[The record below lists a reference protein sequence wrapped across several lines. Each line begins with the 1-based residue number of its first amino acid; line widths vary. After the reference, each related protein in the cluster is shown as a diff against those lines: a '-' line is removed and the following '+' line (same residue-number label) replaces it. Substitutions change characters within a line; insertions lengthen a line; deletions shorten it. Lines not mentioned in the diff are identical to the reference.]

1 MLISLVVPCYNEE
14 ESLPIFYKEASK
26 IAQQMG
32 ISHGADFE
40 FIFVD
45 DGSKDRTLQIA
56 RELHR
61 KDARVRYISFS
72 RNFGK
77 EAGIYAGLK
86 AAKGDYVATM
96 DADLQDPPSLL
107 PEMLELLHGRDIK
120 VELRSVNARFFEYS
134 SRLPRSCAF
143 LEDKLK
149 KLVASKVSRGKVE
162 LSLSIQT
169 VTAADTVVT
178 VNWQLAEGYRAALN
192 AMAERMDLKN
202 DVSVGML
209 SRFPD
214 VLTQTA
220 APTNEDELWED
231 VRTVAEQAVDAF
243 VAMRAVEGEKMKA
256 DVAGRLTTIETL
268 VAKIEENS
276 AGRVQAYS
284 DKLYARLQELL
295 GDRSIDEGRLVT
307 EAAIFADK
315 TAIDEETVRLHSHV
329 AQYREIL
336 ELDEPIGR
344 KLDFLTQELNRESNT
359 IGSKCQDVAITR
371 LVVELKSEIEKIREQ
386 IQNIE

>member
-1 MLISLVVPCYNEE
+1 MVLSMTGYGR
-14 ESLPIFYKEASK
+14 A
-26 IAQQMG
+26 
-32 ISHGADFE
+32 GA
-40 FIFVD
+40 
-45 DGSKDRTLQIA
+45 
-56 RELHR
+56 
-61 KDARVRYISFS
+61 
-72 RNFGK
+72 
-77 EAGIYAGLK
+77 
-86 AAKGDYVATM
+86 
-96 DADLQDPPSLL
+96 
-107 PEMLELLHGRDIK
+107 LLHGRDIK

-284 DKLYARLQELL
+284 D
-295 GDRSIDEGRLVT
+295 EGRLVT

>member
-1 MLISLVVPCYNEE
+1 MVLRMTGYGR
-14 ESLPIFYKEASK
+14 A
-26 IAQQMG
+26 
-32 ISHGADFE
+32 GA
-40 FIFVD
+40 
-45 DGSKDRTLQIA
+45 
-56 RELHR
+56 
-61 KDARVRYISFS
+61 
-72 RNFGK
+72 
-77 EAGIYAGLK
+77 
-86 AAKGDYVATM
+86 
-96 DADLQDPPSLL
+96 
-107 PEMLELLHGRDIK
+107 LLHGRDIK

-149 KLVASKVSRGKVE
+149 KLVAAKVSRGKVE

-169 VTAADTVVT
+169 VTAADTVVS
-178 VNWQLAEGYRAALN
+178 VNWSLAQGYRAALDSLIEK
-192 AMAERMDLKN
+192 MELKN
-202 DVSVGML
+202 DVTAGMIA
-209 SRFPD
+209 RFPE

-220 APTNEDELWED
+220 APTNEDELWQD
-231 VRTVAEQAVDAF
+231 VQSVALQAVDAF
-243 VAMRAVEGEKMKA
+243 VAMRAAEGEKLKA
-256 DVAGRLTTIETL
+256 DVAGRLDTIEEL
-268 VAKIEENS
+268 VAKIEQGS

-284 DKLYARLQELL
+284 DRLYARLQELL
-295 GDRSIDEGRLVT
+295 GDRSIDESRLVT
-307 EAAIFADK
+307 EAALFADK

-336 ELDEPIGR
+336 ALDEPVGR

>member
-1 MLISLVVPCYNEE
+1 MVLSMTGYGR
-14 ESLPIFYKEASK
+14 A
-26 IAQQMG
+26 
-32 ISHGADFE
+32 GA
-40 FIFVD
+40 
-45 DGSKDRTLQIA
+45 
-56 RELHR
+56 
-61 KDARVRYISFS
+61 
-72 RNFGK
+72 
-77 EAGIYAGLK
+77 
-86 AAKGDYVATM
+86 
-96 DADLQDPPSLL
+96 
-107 PEMLELLHGRDIK
+107 LLHGRDIK

-143 LEDKLK
+143 LDRLK
-149 KLVASKVSRGKVE
+149 KLVAAKVSRGKVE

-169 VTAADTVVT
+169 VTAADTVVS

-231 VRTVAEQAVDAF
+231 VRAVAGQAVDAF
-243 VAMRAVEGEKMKA
+243 IAMRAVEGEKMKA
-256 DVAGRLTTIETL
+256 DVSGRLTTIEAL
-268 VAKIEENS
+268 VGQIEENS

-295 GDRSIDEGRLVT
+295 GDRNIDEGRLVT

-336 ELDEPIGR
+336 ALDEPIGR

>member
-1 MLISLVVPCYNEE
+1 MVLSMTGYGR
-14 ESLPIFYKEASK
+14 A
-26 IAQQMG
+26 
-32 ISHGADFE
+32 GA
-40 FIFVD
+40 
-45 DGSKDRTLQIA
+45 
-56 RELHR
+56 
-61 KDARVRYISFS
+61 
-72 RNFGK
+72 
-77 EAGIYAGLK
+77 
-86 AAKGDYVATM
+86 
-96 DADLQDPPSLL
+96 
-107 PEMLELLHGRDIK
+107 LLHGRDIK

-295 GDRSIDEGRLVT
+295 GDRSIDE
-307 EAAIFADK
+307 
-315 TAIDEETVRLHSHV
+315 ETVRLHSHV

-344 KLDFLTQELNRESNT
+344 KLDFLTQELNRESDT
-359 IGSKCQDVAITR
+359 LGSKCQDVAIAR

>member
-1 MLISLVVPCYNEE
+1 
-14 ESLPIFYKEASK
+14 
-26 IAQQMG
+26 
-32 ISHGADFE
+32 
-40 FIFVD
+40 
-45 DGSKDRTLQIA
+45 
-56 RELHR
+56 
-61 KDARVRYISFS
+61 
-72 RNFGK
+72 
-77 EAGIYAGLK
+77 
-86 AAKGDYVATM
+86 
-96 DADLQDPPSLL
+96 
-107 PEMLELLHGRDIK
+107 
-120 VELRSVNARFFEYS
+120 
-134 SRLPRSCAF
+134 
-143 LEDKLK
+143 
-149 KLVASKVSRGKVE
+149 
-162 LSLSIQT
+162 
-169 VTAADTVVT
+169 
-178 VNWQLAEGYRAALN
+178 
-192 AMAERMDLKN
+192 
-202 DVSVGML
+202 ML

-371 LVVELKSEIEKIREQ
+371 LVVELKSEIGKNSRADSEHRVTEVRHEAAEHWLWQHGQCRPHHRHRQPGFCAYQASGAGCPRKGRTD
-386 IQNIE
+386 

>member
-1 MLISLVVPCYNEE
+1 MVLSMTGYGR
-14 ESLPIFYKEASK
+14 A
-26 IAQQMG
+26 
-32 ISHGADFE
+32 GA
-40 FIFVD
+40 
-45 DGSKDRTLQIA
+45 
-56 RELHR
+56 
-61 KDARVRYISFS
+61 
-72 RNFGK
+72 
-77 EAGIYAGLK
+77 
-86 AAKGDYVATM
+86 
-96 DADLQDPPSLL
+96 
-107 PEMLELLHGRDIK
+107 LLHGRDIK

-149 KLVASKVSRGKVE
+149 KLVAAKVSRGKVE

-178 VNWQLAEGYRAALN
+178 VNWQLAQGYRAALN

-202 DVSVGML
+202 DVTTGML
-209 SRFPD
+209 ARFPD

-220 APTNEDELWED
+220 APTDEDELWQD
-231 VRTVAEQAVDAF
+231 VQSVAQQAIDAF
-243 VAMRAVEGEKMKA
+243 VAMRAVEGEKLKE
-256 DVAGRLTTIETL
+256 DVIHRLATIEEL
-268 VAKIEENS
+268 VAQIEQDS
-276 AGRVQAYS
+276 AGRIQAYS

-295 GDRSIDEGRLVT
+295 GDRNIDEARLVT

-329 AQYREIL
+329 AQYRQIL
-336 ELDEPIGR
+336 ELNEPVGR

>member
-1 MLISLVVPCYNEE
+1 MVLSMTGYGR
-14 ESLPIFYKEASK
+14 A
-26 IAQQMG
+26 
-32 ISHGADFE
+32 GA
-40 FIFVD
+40 
-45 DGSKDRTLQIA
+45 
-56 RELHR
+56 
-61 KDARVRYISFS
+61 
-72 RNFGK
+72 
-77 EAGIYAGLK
+77 
-86 AAKGDYVATM
+86 
-96 DADLQDPPSLL
+96 
-107 PEMLELLHGRDIK
+107 LLHGRDIK

-149 KLVASKVSRGKVE
+149 KLVAARVSRGKVE

-169 VTAADTVVT
+169 VTAADTVVS
-178 VNWQLAEGYRAALN
+178 VNWSLAQGYRAALDSLIEK
-192 AMAERMDLKN
+192 MELKN
-202 DVSVGML
+202 DVTAGMIA
-209 SRFPD
+209 RFPE

-220 APTNEDELWED
+220 APTNEDELWQD
-231 VRTVAEQAVDAF
+231 VQSVALQAVDAF
-243 VAMRAVEGEKMKA
+243 VAMRAAEGEKLKA
-256 DVAGRLTTIETL
+256 DVAGRLDTIEEL
-268 VAKIEENS
+268 VAKIEQGS

-295 GDRSIDEGRLVT
+295 GDRNIDESRLVT
-307 EAAIFADK
+307 EAALFADK

-336 ELDEPIGR
+336 ALDEPVGR

>member
-1 MLISLVVPCYNEE
+1 MVLSMTGYGR
-14 ESLPIFYKEASK
+14 A
-26 IAQQMG
+26 
-32 ISHGADFE
+32 GA
-40 FIFVD
+40 
-45 DGSKDRTLQIA
+45 
-56 RELHR
+56 
-61 KDARVRYISFS
+61 
-72 RNFGK
+72 
-77 EAGIYAGLK
+77 
-86 AAKGDYVATM
+86 
-96 DADLQDPPSLL
+96 
-107 PEMLELLHGRDIK
+107 LLHGRDIK

-162 LSLSIQT
+162 LNLSIQT

-178 VNWQLAEGYRAALN
+178 VNWQLAQGYRTALN
-192 AMAERMDLKN
+192 TMSERMDLKN
-202 DVSVGML
+202 DVTAGML
-209 SRFPD
+209 ARFPD

-220 APTNEDELWED
+220 APTDEDELWQD
-231 VRTVAEQAVDAF
+231 VQSVAEQAVEAF
-243 VAMRAVEGEKMKA
+243 VSMRATEGEKLKE
-256 DVAGRLTTIETL
+256 DVAGRLTTIEDL
-268 VAKIEENS
+268 VGQIEKDS
-276 AGRVQAYS
+276 AGRVRAYS
-284 DKLYARLQELL
+284 EKLYARLQELL
-295 GDRSIDEGRLVT
+295 GDRNIDESRLVT

-336 ELDEPIGR
+336 ELNEPIGR